1 MAGSTLSLAVETSN
15 LVKTFGAVKAVDGID
30 MAVAAGS
37 VYGFLGPNGAGKTT
51 TIRILATLLR
61 PDSGEARIF
70 GHNVVKEADE
80 VRRRISLTG
89 QFASVDEDLTGRENL
104 VLLSRLQGYSW
115 SQAKKRAWQLLEAFK
130 LSEASERTVKTY
142 SGGMRRRIDIA
153 ASIVVT
159 PDLLFLDEPTTG
171 LDPRNRNQVWD
182 IIRSLSGHGCT
193 ILLTTQ
199 YLEEADQLADR
210 IAVIDNGKIIAEG
223 TSGQLKAMVG
233 TRVFHLRL
241 ADPGRRSTVFD
252 ILSSQHGSAV
262 RLESDDAEISVRVE
276 DADTAARILWNLS
289 EIGIGTTSF
298 SYDQPSLDEVFLTLT
313 GHTSGIVHNKDP
325 Q

>member
-1 MAGSTLSLAVETSN
+1 
-15 LVKTFGAVKAVDGID
+15 
-30 MAVAAGS
+30 
-37 VYGFLGPNGAGKTT
+37 
-51 TIRILATLLR
+51 
-61 PDSGEARIF
+61 
-70 GHNVVKEADE
+70 
-80 VRRRISLTG
+80 
-89 QFASVDEDLTGRENL
+89 
-104 VLLSRLQGYSW
+104 
-115 SQAKKRAWQLLEAFK
+115 
-130 LSEASERTVKTY
+130 
-142 SGGMRRRIDIA
+142 
-153 ASIVVT
+153 VT

-252 ILSSQHGSAV
+252 ILSPQHGNAV

-289 EIGIGTTSF
+289 EIGIGTASF

-313 GHTSGIVHNKDP
+313 GHSSGIVHNRDP